1 MRRAG
6 RRTDV
11 ALDDAVRPARLL
23 HPSARRDAGPLADV
37 PITRLVAHQMA
48 NAGPARRA
56 GWSALIP
63 HGRTLPAGAWGR
75 RHRILRGLLWMHA
88 LALPALAFAAFGLG
102 PMAAGAHGAPVL
114 LLAVLAGLG
123 RDRRR
128 QAVAVA
134 AGLLTASAMI
144 VHASGGPV
152 EAHFHVFLVLTV
164 LALYEDWLPFG
175 IAVGF
180 VALHDLGGAV
190 LVPVALDDAPGHAL
204 GPALAHAGFVLAV
217 ALANLVTWRV
227 NEDMRQ
233 DAAAARRAV
242 EAQYEVSHALSG
254 AVTLEDA
261 APRLLAAIG
270 RGLGADMG
278 VIWRPTGPDL
288 SVHPATIWAAD
299 PAHAAAMAHFVSE
312 PIKSG
317 QGLAGRAWGT
327 GEPAWSGD
335 VAALID
341 EARRPAVVATGQRSG
356 VAVPIRTGDEVLGV
370 LTFTAAGHLRADDAV
385 TDLLGSI
392 CSQIAVF
399 MDRLRR
405 SEDLVRMEDE
415 ALCDPLTGLANRR
428 AWDRALARELDAHRG
443 IAGRLSV
450 AVIDLDH
457 FKRFNDAHGH
467 LAGDQLLRGAAA
479 AWSDCIRERDL
490 LARLGGDEF
499 GLLFPGTPAE
509 DAALAADRLRAA
521 LPHQQRCSVGVA
533 TWDGTEPGEALV
545 ERADRALYAAK
556 RRGRPLDAP
565 HSGRP

>member
-1 MRRAG
+1 M
-6 RRTDV
+6 
-11 ALDDAVRPARLL
+11 
-23 HPSARRDAGPLADV
+23 
-37 PITRLVAHQMA
+37 PITRLVAHEMA
-48 NAGPARRA
+48 NAGTASRAAR
-56 GWSALIP
+56 IP
-63 HGRTLPAGAWGR
+63 RGRTLPAGAWSR
-75 RHRILRGLLWMHA
+75 RHRILRGLLWSHA
-88 LALPALAFAAFGLG
+88 LALPALAFAGFGLG
-102 PMAAGAHGAPVL
+102 AVAAGGPAAPVL
-114 LLAVLAGLG
+114 VLAILSGLG

-128 QAVAVA
+128 QAVTVA
-134 AGLLTASAMI
+134 LGLVTASAMI
-144 VHASGGPV
+144 VHASGGQV

-180 VALHDLGGAV
+180 VALHDLGAAVLFPGAV
-190 LVPVALDDAPGHAL
+190 HDVPGHAL
-204 GPALAHAGFVLAV
+204 APALAHAGFVLAI

-233 DAAAARRAV
+233 EAAAARRAV
-242 EAQYEVSHALSG
+242 EAQYEVSRALSG

-261 APRLLAAIG
+261 APRLLAAIA

-278 VIWRPTGPDL
+278 VIWRPAGPDL

-299 PAHAAAMAHFVSE
+299 PAHADAMARFVTE
-312 PIKSG
+312 PIQSG
-317 QGLAGRAWGT
+317 QGLAGRAWAT

-335 VAALID
+335 VVALID

-356 VAVPIRTGDEVLGV
+356 VAVPIRTGDEILGV
-370 LTFTAAGHLRADDAV
+370 LTFTSTNVLEADAAV
-385 TDLLGSI
+385 TDLLGSV
-392 CSQIAVF
+392 CSQLAVF

-405 SEDLVRMEDE
+405 SDDLRLMEDQ

-428 AWDRALARELDAHRG
+428 AWDRALARERDAHRG
-443 IAGRLSV
+443 IDGRLSV

-457 FKRFNDAHGH
+457 FKLFNDAHGH

-479 AWSDCIRERDL
+479 AWSDCIRERDV

-499 GLLFPGTPAE
+499 ALLCPGTPAG
-509 DAALAADRLRAA
+509 DAALVADRLRDA

-533 TWDGTEPGEALV
+533 TWDGAEPGDALV

-556 RRGRPLDAP
+556 RRGRALDAP
-565 HSGRP
+565 HPRRS

>member
-1 MRRAG
+1 
-6 RRTDV
+6 
-11 ALDDAVRPARLL
+11 
-23 HPSARRDAGPLADV
+23 
-37 PITRLVAHQMA
+37 
-48 NAGPARRA
+48 
-56 GWSALIP
+56 
-63 HGRTLPAGAWGR
+63 
-75 RHRILRGLLWMHA
+75 
-88 LALPALAFAAFGLG
+88 
-102 PMAAGAHGAPVL
+102 
-114 LLAVLAGLG
+114 
-123 RDRRR
+123 
-128 QAVAVA
+128 
-134 AGLLTASAMI
+134 
-144 VHASGGPV
+144 
-152 EAHFHVFLVLTV
+152 
-164 LALYEDWLPFG
+164 
-175 IAVGF
+175 
-180 VALHDLGGAV
+180 
-190 LVPVALDDAPGHAL
+190 
-204 GPALAHAGFVLAV
+204 
-217 ALANLVTWRV
+217 
-227 NEDMRQ
+227 
-233 DAAAARRAV
+233 
-242 EAQYEVSHALSG
+242 
-254 AVTLEDA
+254 
-261 APRLLAAIG
+261 
-270 RGLGADMG
+270 
-278 VIWRPTGPDL
+278 
-288 SVHPATIWAAD
+288 
-299 PAHAAAMAHFVSE
+299 
-312 PIKSG
+312 
-317 QGLAGRAWGT
+317 
-327 GEPAWSGD
+327 